1 VFVVVVL
8 DCGVGVYLAG
18 KPLPLVF
25 QEGCCVV
32 FCLYSPS
39 TSKMSGVGTLL
50 YIIYYILYIYIK
62 TGAN

>member
-25 QEGCCVV
+25 QEGCCV
-32 FCLYSPS
+32 
-39 TSKMSGVGTLL
+39 L